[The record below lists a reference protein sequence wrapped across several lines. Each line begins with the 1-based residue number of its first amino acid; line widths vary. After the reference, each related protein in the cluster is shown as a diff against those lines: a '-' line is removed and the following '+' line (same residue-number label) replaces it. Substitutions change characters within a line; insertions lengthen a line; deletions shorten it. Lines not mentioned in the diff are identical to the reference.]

1 MTWRGST
8 TTWDRVFACLVYL
21 LPLIYA
27 YPYAQQALLP
37 QIPPALQVIFLPL
50 AIVASLYYTIIGP
63 IPFGSL
69 ILLIVL
75 LAAVVRNE
83 RIRHFVR
90 FNTMQAILVGIA
102 LSIFSLLWDLL
113 LTVIPGL
120 SGVGILTLTIFNVL
134 FLGTLAIA
142 VYAIVQSARGRYAE
156 IPPLSDAVYMQVR

>member
-8 TTWDRVFACLVYL
+8 TIWDRVFACLVYL

-27 YPYAQQALLP
+27 YPYAQRALFP
-37 QIPPALQVIFLPL
+37 QIPELQVLFLPL
-50 AIVASLYYTIIGP
+50 AIVAGLYNGIVGA
-63 IPFGSL
+63 IPFGRL
-69 ILLIVL
+69 LVLIVL
-75 LAAVVRNE
+75 IAAVVRNE

-102 LSIFSLLWDLL
+102 LSIFGLLWQLL
-113 LTVIPGL
+113 GTVIPVLATGN
-120 SGVGILTLTIFNVL
+120 ILTLTLFNVL

-142 VYAIVQSARGRYAE
+142 VYSIVQSARGRYAE